1 MNGKKP
7 TYVEIKIAEV
17 RQALA
22 QFSPN
27 WTELEKDD
35 ADMAAAI
42 TASVEI
48 VGGRSEAAKIMGVGL
63 SSVDNYRTGKRQPRS
78 GEFLK
83 LMRAKAAKIKEIVS
97 ASRTQLPPSASR
109 AHLRL
114 VPSNDELEQMVN
126 LYGKESGHA
135 LYMSYIGHGVPDI
148 TSGEDTPAA
157 IDTKHR
163 SAKPIVGS
171 YDPDAE
177 QNDEGYSHET
187 WKAKLPGARPEI
199 DVRLGAGEGT
209 VGQLLS
215 AGASGGMSGHRVV
228 AEWVLPDSFLKGVI
242 EANAART
249 IVMEI
254 VGDSMQPTYQ
264 PGDRVLVDLAQTRLV
279 ADTVYAISD
288 GYSEPQI
295 KRLQR
300 VPFSDP
306 PRVRIISDNPA
317 LETDEV
323 ELERVQII
331 GRICGV
337 MARR

>member
-1 MNGKKP
+1 MYEFSYSVNTRNGNSTKISMNTIGKRI
-7 TYVEIKIAEV
+7 E
-17 RQALA
+17 
-22 QFSPN
+22 
-27 WTELEKDD
+27 
-35 ADMAAAI
+35 AAA
-42 TASVEI
+42 AK
-48 VGGRSEAAKIMGVGL
+48 VGGVPVLAE
-63 SSVDNYRTGKRQPRS
+63 RTGI
-78 GEFLK
+78 
-83 LMRAKAAKIKEIVS
+83 AK
-97 ASRTQLPPSASR
+97 TT
-109 AHLRL
+109 
-114 VPSNDELEQMVN
+114 
-126 LYGKESGHA
+126 LYGWVKGPGEPRASDLRNIVTA
-135 LYMSYIGHGVPDI
+135 LGVSLEWLVLGEVAVEGVDPAPIGSRVPL
-148 TSGEDTPAA
+148 
-157 IDTKHR
+157 
-163 SAKPIVGS
+163 VGS
-171 YDPDAE
+171 FDPDSDE
-177 QNDEGYSHET
+177 NDEGYSHDS
-187 WKAKLPGARPEI
+187 WKAKVPGARPEI

-215 AGASGGMSGHRVV
+215 IGSNGGMSGHRVV
-228 AEWVLPDSFLKGVI
+228 AEWLLPESFLKGVI

-323 ELERVQII
+323 ELERVHII

>member
-1 MNGKKP
+1 MSVG
-7 TYVEIKIAEV
+7 ERIK
-17 RQALA
+17 
-22 QFSPN
+22 
-27 WTELEKDD
+27 
-35 ADMAAAI
+35 
-42 TASVEI
+42 
-48 VGGRSEAAKIMGVGL
+48 
-63 SSVDNYRTGKRQPRS
+63 
-78 GEFLK
+78 
-83 LMRAKAAKIKEIVS
+83 S
-97 ASRTQLPPSASR
+97 AASR
-109 AHLRL
+109 AGGQKELGAKIGVSARTLSDYISGKSSPQLRTLGDIADAAGVSLQWLVFGTAEEQLSTGQSQHL
-114 VPSNDELEQMVN
+114 VS
-126 LYGKESGHA
+126 
-135 LYMSYIGHGVPDI
+135 
-148 TSGEDTPAA
+148 
-157 IDTKHR
+157 
-163 SAKPIVGS
+163 S
-171 YDPDAE
+171 YDPDDDE
-177 QNDEGYSHET
+177 VSEGYSHET

-215 AGASGGMSGHRVV
+215 VGANGGMSGHRVV
-228 AEWVLPDSFLKGVI
+228 AEWVLPESFLKGVI
-242 EANAART
+242 EANASRT

-323 ELERVQII
+323 ELERVHII